1 MLASA
6 NRNAVFQSKLL
17 LGCTFNQ
24 NQYEPNEAEEYDKE
38 RVEDIGADCAVN
50 LDSLSVPSCAAVK
63 DLGVII
69 DFRFVLEGRVNN
81 ISRAASSSQTLLG

>member
-1 MLASA
+1 M
-6 NRNAVFQSKLL
+6 
-17 LGCTFNQ
+17 FNH

-38 RVEDIGADCAVN
+38 PDCAVN
-50 LDSLSVPSCAAVK
+50 LDSLSVPSWAAMK

-81 ISRAASSSQTLLG
+81 ISRAVSSSQTLLG